1 VFALR
6 SEGPVPL
13 PAAYTRWLVFCEVIR
28 SFVRKS
34 HVRERKTTEGP
45 LIVCV
50 CSPSPTSGHI
60 IHHSWR
66 ASAIGLRQLGVDS
79 SNEDDLDIYKPPI
92 MHHVFKKIAYISNTA
107 ERLEYS
113 FTNHM
118 RTINNSAQQ
127 DEARKFCACN
137 FHPQATSGK
146 PQRIHLW
153 RFRRRRQ
160 SHSGTFSAGPLF

>member
-1 VFALR
+1 MVGLLR
-6 SEGPVPL
+6 GHKKLCAEESRPRKKDHRRP
-13 PAAYTRWLVFCEVIR
+13 PDC
-28 SFVRKS
+28 VRL
-34 HVRERKTTEGP
+34 RT
-45 LIVCV
+45 L
-50 CSPSPTSGHI
+50 SPTPGHI